1 MNTVYV
7 LIANSDRRM
16 NNLIEVAV
24 RDVCYEQ
31 LLVECSITGRLD
43 EALHRGCVENVGL
56 IFLAPNHV
64 VIGPPQR
71 AVAASL
77 NDATRCIQT
86 IKRRRSVLIMAVGVR
101 SDNELELL
109 EAGADSVFGIL
120 FDRDKLRFEIRRG
133 LGLQEQLQE
142 SEPPS
147 RWSIANSIFRGL
159 GKPRQN

>member
-31 LLVECSITGRLD
+31 LLVECSITSRLD
-43 EALHRGCVENVGL
+43 EMLRQGCLDKVGM

-71 AVAASL
+71 AVAATMEE
-77 NDATRCIQT
+77 ATRSIQT
-86 IKRRRSVLIMAVGVR
+86 IKSRRSVPIIAVGVR
-101 SDNELELL
+101 SDCEMPLL

-142 SEPPS
+142 SEAPA
-147 RWSIANSIFRGL
+147 RWSLASSFFRGL
-159 GKPRQN
+159 NRLRQN

>member
-31 LLVECSITGRLD
+31 LQPECSITYRLD
-43 EALHRGCVENVGL
+43 ETLHRGCFDNIGL

-71 AVAASL
+71 ALAASL
-77 NDATRCIQT
+77 EDATRCIQT
-86 IKRRRSVLIMAVGVR
+86 IKQRRSIPIIAVGVR
-101 SDNELELL
+101 SDNELPLL

-142 SEPPS
+142 SEAPN
-147 RWSIANSIFRGL
+147 RWSFASSLFRGL
-159 GKPRQN
+159 HRPRQT